1 MPVRFAVGAPPL
13 HFGMRRHAL
22 LFDLDGTLIDSIGL
36 LLECMQYAFDGRERA
51 PTAAEWVAGIGTPL
65 RTQLAEWC
73 RDAHDVEAMVGH
85 YRDYQDL
92 HLERLTTPFPDVLD
106 TIRWARDLGYPT
118 AIVTSKGKGMTK
130 RSLDHVGLGDA
141 FDAVVTFEETTR
153 HKPLP
158 DPVFLALERLGAR
171 ADSALF
177 VGDSPHDMHAGRAAG
192 VKTAAALWGPFS
204 RDELAAAQPTYWL
217 SGFGELPQV
226 LEQLG

>member
-1 MPVRFAVGAPPL
+1 MTRP
-13 HFGMRRHAL
+13 AL

-36 LLECMQYAFDGRERA
+36 LLECMQFAFADRA
-51 PTAAEWVAGIGTPL
+51 RKPTTAEWVAGIGTPL

-73 RDAHDVEAMVGH
+73 DGPEDVEAMVGR

-92 HLERLTTPFPDVLD
+92 HLERLTTPFPGVLD
-106 TIRWARDLGYPT
+106 TMRWARAEGFPT
-118 AIVTSKGKGMTK
+118 ALVTSKGKGMTK
-130 RSLDHVGLGDA
+130 RSLDHVGLGQS

-158 DPVFLALERLGAR
+158 DPVFLALERLGASPDR
-171 ADSALF
+171 ALF

-204 RDELAAAQPTYWL
+204 RNELAVASPDFWMA
-217 SGFGELPQV
+217 SFGELPDV
-226 LEQLG
+226 VARSNP